1 MKENARK
8 LIKKHTKGILK
19 EKLLERLWWI
29 NCISLIPIWIII
41 LIVGLSSL
49 TNINFLKV
57 ILDLLIFYHISSILF
72 IKYID
77 VYEYNNIHFIKQ
89 IIFIM
94 RIPVYITQYFSIII
108 FKLLLIDKYPEM
120 TQENFIRYTKLK
132 KIKHNINK
140 HKFLIYE
147 ER

>member
-8 LIKKHTKGILK
+8 LIEKHTKGILK
-19 EKLLERLWWI
+19 EKFIERLWWI
-29 NCISLIPIWIII
+29 NCISLIPLWIII
-41 LIVGLSSL
+41 FIVGIFSS
-49 TNINFLKV
+49 TDIIFLRV
-57 ILDLLIFYHISSILF
+57 TLNLLIFYHISSILF
-72 IKYID
+72 IKYVD